1 MDSYDVRFW
10 DIKRLG
16 NGTPARYRVRWAVD
30 GREHR
35 KSFKA
40 RPLADGFLDGL
51 KDAVRDRRPF
61 NPRTGL
67 PEAETTGDEL
77 VTWYQHARTYT
88 EAKWPNLAPV
98 SRRSVAEA
106 LVTVTIALSAK
117 EPGAPEGK
125 VLRTALFAW
134 AFNPATRD
142 TSPPPKI
149 AAALG
154 WAERASL
161 PVAEL
166 EDTATVR
173 LALGACGKTLRGKA
187 AAGSTQR
194 RKRSVFYNALGYAVE
209 QGHLAA
215 NPVDRIQWTTPAVAA
230 SVDRRVVVSPAQA
243 RDLLAAVRRLSE
255 RGQHLEAF
263 FACLYYAALRPSEA
277 VMLRE
282 GDLYLP
288 KKGWGRIVLAAS
300 ASRAGTAWTDDG
312 TARQERGLKH
322 RADNETR
329 TIPIP
334 PELVR
339 LLRAHIKRYG
349 TTPDGRIFQTARG
362 GILQDSGYNEVWT
375 EARQK
380 ALTPAQYRSPLG
392 RRPYDLRHA
401 AVSLWL
407 NSGVPA
413 TEVARGTASRSC
425 SRSTPTAS
433 TGRPTP
439 PTSASPTPSAPRTLP
454 QTLVTKATAAPSR
467 LLDVC
472 HAEDLWPRLGR
483 GQRSWTGCYARAE
496 RKVVWP
502 GRDGC
507 HGGWSG
513 WPRRA
518 GVNGGRV
525 AWGPWRLRLVTFGDG
540 CRVGRGRRMVP
551 VSVTA
556 RDVRCCDHIGA

>member
-16 NGTPARYRVRWAVD
+16 NGTAARYRVRWAVD
-30 GREHR
+30 GREHC

-67 PEAETTGDEL
+67 PEAETTGDEM
-77 VTWYQHARTYT
+77 VTWYQHARAYA

-117 EPGAPEGK
+117 EPGAPRG
-125 VLRTALFAW
+125 RRCCGRRCSAGRSTPP
-134 AFNPATRD
+134 PATAD
-142 TSPPPKI
+142 PPEKI
-149 AAALG
+149 ADALD

-173 LALGACGKTLRGKA
+173 LALAACARNLTGKA

-209 QGHLAA
+209 QGHLAS

-243 RDLLAAVRRLSE
+243 RSLLAAVRALSE

-282 GDLYLP
+282 ADLYLP

-375 EARQK
+375 EARKK
-380 ALTPAQYRSPLG
+380 ALTPAQYSVAARPPPL
-392 RRPYDLRHA
+392 RPA
-401 AVSLWL
+401 
-407 NSGVPA
+407 
-413 TEVARGTASRSC
+413 ARGGVAVAELRGA
-425 SRSTPTAS
+425 RHR
-433 TGRPTP
+433 GRP
-439 PTSASPTPSAPRTLP
+439 
-454 QTLVTKATAAPSR
+454 
-467 LLDVC
+467 
-472 HAEDLWPRLGR
+472 
-483 GQRSWTGCYARAE
+483 
-496 RKVVWP
+496 
-502 GRDGC
+502 
-507 HGGWSG
+507 
-513 WPRRA
+513 PRRA
-518 GVNGGRV
+518 RRR
-525 AWGPWRLRLVTFGDG
+525 GPAQDLRPLH
-540 CRVGRGRRMVP
+540 RR
-551 VSVTA
+551 A
-556 RDVRCCDHIGA
+556 G

>member
-16 NGTPARYRVRWAVD
+16 SGTAARYRVRWAVD
-30 GREHR
+30 GREHC

-40 RPLADGFLDGL
+40 RPLADGFLAEL

-61 NPRTGL
+61 SPRTGL
-67 PEAETTGDEL
+67 PEAETTEGGL
-77 VTWYQHARTYT
+77 ITWYAHARAYA
-88 EAKWPNLAPV
+88 EAKWGGLAPV

-106 LVTVTIALSAK
+106 LVTVTIALTAR
-117 EPGAPEGK
+117 EPGAPEGAL
-125 VLRTALFAW
+125 LRQALFAW

-142 TSPPPKI
+142 TDPPEKI
-149 AAALG
+149 ADALD

-161 PVAEL
+161 PVAHL

-173 LALGACGKTLRGKA
+173 LALGACARKLNGKA

-209 QGHLAA
+209 QGHLTA
-215 NPVDRIQWTTPAVAA
+215 NPVDRIQWTAPAVAA

-243 RDLLAAVRRLSE
+243 RSLLAAVRALSG

-282 GDLYLP
+282 ADLHLP
-288 KKGWGRIVLAAS
+288 KNGWGRIDLAAS
-300 ASRAGTAWTDDG
+300 ASRAGTAWTDHA

-322 RADNETR
+322 RAEHETR
-329 TIPIP
+329 AIPIP

-339 LLRAHIKRYG
+339 LLRAHIRRYG

-362 GILQDSGYNEVWT
+362 GLLQDSGYNEVWT
-375 EARQK
+375 QARK
-380 ALTPAQYRSPLG
+380 NALTLAQYKSPLG

-413 TEVARGTASRSC
+413 TEVARRAGHGVAVLLKIYAHCIDGQANAANQRITDAL
-425 SRSTPTAS
+425 STPEAEQDP
-433 TGRPTP
+433 GDQ
-439 PTSASPTPSAPRTLP
+439 ADGDDD
-454 QTLVTKATAAPSR
+454 TAA
-467 LLDVC
+467 
-472 HAEDLWPRLGR
+472 
-483 GQRSWTGCYARAE
+483 
-496 RKVVWP
+496 
-502 GRDGC
+502 
-507 HGGWSG
+507 
-513 WPRRA
+513 
-518 GVNGGRV
+518 
-525 AWGPWRLRLVTFGDG
+525 
-540 CRVGRGRRMVP
+540 
-551 VSVTA
+551 
-556 RDVRCCDHIGA
+556 